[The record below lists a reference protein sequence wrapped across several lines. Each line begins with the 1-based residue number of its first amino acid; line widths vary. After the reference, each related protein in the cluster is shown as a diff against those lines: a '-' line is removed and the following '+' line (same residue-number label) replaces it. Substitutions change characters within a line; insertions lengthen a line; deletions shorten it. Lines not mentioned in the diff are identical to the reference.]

1 MHDMASYSEQST
13 LLLAVDSA
21 VPFLY
26 VSCLGPTLTKK
37 L

>member
-1 MHDMASYSEQST
+1 MASYSERST
-13 LLLAVDSA
+13 LLLALASA

-26 VSCLGPTLTKK
+26 VSCLGSTLTKK